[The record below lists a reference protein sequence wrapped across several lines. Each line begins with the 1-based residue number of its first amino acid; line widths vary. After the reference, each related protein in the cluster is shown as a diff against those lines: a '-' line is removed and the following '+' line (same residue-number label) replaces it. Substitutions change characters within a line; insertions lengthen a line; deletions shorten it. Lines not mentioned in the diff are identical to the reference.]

1 MFNNKFELRN
11 TTIKNFA
18 DLVCYL
24 RLASNIVLLV
34 FSTFGA
40 IIPHGE
46 LISHAFILTRL
57 YCLSG
62 TRLALAYISANPD
75 SSPKSRLTYVV
86 LSQVAERRATIQKCP

>member
-1 MFNNKFELRN
+1 M
-11 TTIKNFA
+11 
-18 DLVCYL
+18 
-24 RLASNIVLLV
+24 SNIVLLV

-62 TRLALAYISANPD
+62 TRLALAHISANPD

-86 LSQVAERRATIQKCP
+86 LSQVAERRAAIQNVGT